1 MFTIK
6 RKEHQTHSLLFI
18 SSLKL
23 IPNTQCPKIII
34 KTIIYPQ
41 TQKTNVN
48 EYRAINKNGLD
59 KSQHQA
65 ESKPRQAPL
74 QWDLWALDG
83 QGDACGLSDS
93 LKEIQRIKAAM
104 SFCQAKQPDVAM
116 HHNDNEWLHEK
127 KKKTCSTWTPPH
139 LLLIACAL
147 KMWNWRRSEGF

>member
-1 MFTIK
+1 MI
-6 RKEHQTHSLLFI
+6 HST
-18 SSLKL
+18 
-23 IPNTQCPKIII
+23 PMIII

-59 KSQHQA
+59 KSRHRA

-83 QGDACGLSDS
+83 RGDACGRSDS

-104 SFCQAKQPDVAM
+104 SFCQAKQSYVAM
-116 HHNDNEWLHEK
+116 HHNDNEWLHEQR
-127 KKKTCSTWTPPH
+127 KKTCSAWAPPPPPSTPHQAPVNCSLTKNVELRVLAVAVGAGH
-139 LLLIACAL
+139 LLSFLRL
-147 KMWNWRRSEGF
+147 